1 MIDPFLEIYNKIK
14 KELSIDK
21 IDVKCAYQSE
31 IKTFPTVVMREV
43 ENITDKMNIDN
54 SGEEY
59 SIRYAL
65 EIDIYDNSS
74 NSQTNISKIKQKIDD
89 ILNIKLGMNRDFV
102 NSTPNYLDTNIYRY
116 NMRYSCIIN
125 KDNVI
130 FRR

>member
-14 KELSIDK
+14 REFNIDK

-31 IKTFPTVVMREV
+31 LKSFPVIVMKEV
-43 ENITDKMNIDN
+43 ENSTDIINLDN

-65 EIDIYDNSS
+65 ELDIYDNNN
-74 NSQTNISKIKQKIDD
+74 NSQTNIAKIKQKIDD
-89 ILNIKLGMNRDFV
+89 ILNIELGMNRDFV
-102 NSTPNYLDTNIYRY
+102 NVTPNYLDNNIYRY
-116 NMRYSCIIN
+116 NMKYSCIVN
-125 KDNVI
+125 KNNII